1 MDNAH
6 LLLAVSGTLFAL
18 GLVGVI
24 VRRNLL
30 VMLMFLELMLNGV
43 LLSLA
48 VFTQLLAAEA
58 GAVLMLL
65 VFTVAAAEI
74 AIAVPILLLLVRSG
88 HTLDPGAYGGLKG

>member
-6 LLLAVSGTLFAL
+6 LLLAVSGTLFTL

-74 AIAVPILLLLVRSG
+74 AIAVPILLLLVRAG
-88 HTLDPGAYGGLKG
+88 HTLDPGVYSGLKG